1 MQDKDPSYI
10 LNTSFEEDFVQP
22 VIDQATN
29 FVAEQINN
37 SAITSS
43 QFQIST
49 TLDISDKDVQDDIRN
64 DKGLFYYFL
73 FITVLSCL
81 MLKLK

>member
-1 MQDKDPSYI
+1 MQDKDSSYV
-10 LNTSFEEDFVQP
+10 LNTSFEDFVQP

-43 QFQIST
+43 RFQIST
-49 TLDISDKDVQDDIRN
+49 ILNISDKGVQDDRN
-64 DKGLFYYFL
+64 LNEG
-73 FITVLSCL
+73 
-81 MLKLK
+81 